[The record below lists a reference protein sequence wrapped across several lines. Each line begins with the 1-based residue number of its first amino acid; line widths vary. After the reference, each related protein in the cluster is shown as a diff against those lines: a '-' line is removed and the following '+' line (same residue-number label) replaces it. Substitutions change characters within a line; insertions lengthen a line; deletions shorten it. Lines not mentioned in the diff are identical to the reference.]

1 MQAPI
6 IPGASFALRL
16 ICHVHERSHASID
29 YGNFKS
35 AIAASSTQ
43 RPKLSAYHDIHHRMV
58 QWLQVST
65 STRNTKHPPRIH
77 FFDVHQTNCKA
88 ITRFISAKFL
98 QTALVAAYIIAELSR
113 LLTQLGTTN
122 IANLK
127 RTFLDLFCGCG
138 GFSLGMERAEFQ
150 CLAAIDF
157 NPEAVKVFKAN
168 FAHVPCALE
177 KDLTQFTPQ
186 DLEKI
191 IRTRHVDV
199 IVGGPPCQGFSQAR
213 QRDGANHG
221 PRMIDDPRRHL
232 YQRFLAFVEYFKP
245 KVFVMENVLGIRS
258 ASGGEYFTRVQ
269 AEGRKLGYRVTP
281 REEDATKLGVPQ
293 NRKRQLFIGIRLD
306 VPGYLANELQ
316 PAPRAKHW
324 VGVTLGDAIMD
335 LPIVRAGGG
344 AQEMEYD
351 MERRADHVGTNHH
364 HFIYKVLQVK
374 KAVQLTAHDSRPHS
388 ERDLRDFALLHEG
401 ENCKNA
407 MLKRGLK
414 FEFPYDK
421 TSFKDRY
428 TRQSRFRPCS
438 TIVAHLSKDGL
449 MFIHP
454 TQNRSLTP
462 REAARVQTFPDWFQ
476 FPVTRTHQFRVIGN
490 AVPPLVGEAVG
501 HAVSNLLRSAARL
514 ASGSTD
520 NLIAFPQPSTIPASQ
535 TEALQHLSFI
545 ASLTTPQLRKA
556 DTETFLKGWHAL
568 LYLFPGLD
576 PENAFDHGYEQETQ
590 EAPVIESVDLSQR
603 YLRSGWPVSL
613 EPLGKEAWRRY
624 DAQFIGEGDLYC
636 AAAQRAGVS
645 AA

>member
-1 MQAPI
+1 M
-6 IPGASFALRL
+6 S
-16 ICHVHERSHASID
+16 
-29 YGNFKS
+29 
-35 AIAASSTQ
+35 AASKPT
-43 RPKLSAYHDIHHRMV
+43 
-58 QWLQVST
+58 
-65 STRNTKHPPRIH
+65 
-77 FFDVHQTNCKA
+77 
-88 ITRFISAKFL
+88 FI
-98 QTALVAAYIIAELSR
+98 
-113 LLTQLGTTN
+113 
-122 IANLK
+122 
-127 RTFLDLFCGCG
+127 DLFCGCG
-138 GFSLGMERAEFQ
+138 GFSLGMKNAEFE
-150 CLAAIDF
+150 CLAALDF
-157 NPEAVKVFKAN
+157 NPQAVQVFKAN
-168 FAHVPCALE
+168 FPDVSHVLE
-177 KDLTQFTPQ
+177 RDLTQFTPHE
-186 DLEKI
+186 LEQLIGTK
-191 IRTRHVDV
+191 HVDV

-232 YQRFLAFVEYFKP
+232 YQRFLAFVEHFKP

-258 ASGGEYFTRVQ
+258 ASGGDYFTRVQ
-269 AEGRKLGYRVTP
+269 AEGRRLGYRVTP

-306 VPGYLANELQ
+306 VPGYLANELL
-316 PAPRAKHW
+316 PAPRAKPW
-324 VGVTLGDAIMD
+324 VGVTLGDAIVD

-344 AQEMEYD
+344 AQAMEYD

-374 KAVQLTAHDSRPHS
+374 KAAQLTAHDSRPHS

-421 TSFKDRY
+421 SSFKDRY

-438 TIVAHLSKDGL
+438 TIVAHMSKDGL

-501 HAVSNLLRSAARL
+501 HAVANLLHSATVVFAGTV
-514 ASGSTD
+514 ASV
-520 NLIAFPQPSTIPASQ
+520 IAFPQASTIPASRND
-535 TEALQHLSFI
+535 AMSYLAAI
-545 ASLTTPQLRKA
+545 AAMTGPQLRKA
-556 DTETFLKGWHAL
+556 ATETFLKGWHAL
-568 LYLFPGLD
+568 LYLFPCLHPD
-576 PENAFDHGYEQETQ
+576 NAFDHGDEEQTQ
-590 EAPVIESVDLSQR
+590 NSPVVGSLDLSRR

-613 EPLGKEAWRRY
+613 EPLGREAWRRY
-624 DAQFIGEGDLYC
+624 KDGTISDKQMFCDQAH
-636 AAAQRAGVS
+636 RAGFT